1 MQDSSSFNS
10 GAFLGM
16 FSEIRFDNPW
26 FFLLLLLIPLVI
38 ELGRKSL
45 SVMTRS
51 RGAAAILLRVFIL
64 LLLIA
69 ALAETQTL
77 QRHDRMTVIYLL
89 DQSQSIPSDQRQAM
103 VEYVVREVSA
113 HRREEQGD
121 RVGVIVFGDQ
131 PAIEFPPTDAP
142 LPPLKRLAA
151 LALVETD
158 ETNLAGAMQLAQA
171 SLQSDSA
178 GRIVIVSDG
187 NQTIG
192 DALPIARSLAA
203 SGVGIDVAP
212 IFASPSSAE
221 VIVEKL
227 TTPETAR
234 VGQTFQASV
243 VLTNETPE
251 DGQARTAHGK
261 LSLIRK
267 AGVNEVVL
275 AEQDIELPPGKKVFA
290 FENVLNEANFYT
302 YRVRFTPRDQQ
313 DDLLTQN
320 NEATSFVNAH
330 GKGRILLIEDWERAG
345 QFDHLIQR
353 MKAHELEVD
362 VQPSNQLFTSMA
374 DLQPYDAVIL
384 ADVPRASGS
393 SGEEITSFS
402 DRQIELLVRNTQQL
416 GCGLLILGGPS
427 SFGAGGWA
435 NTKLEEASPVRFT
448 IRDAKVVPVGALM
461 LVLDKSGSMQGE
473 KMQMTQGAAL
483 AAIRAMGAA
492 DFAGVIGFD
501 SQAQRIVPIRKVDN
515 PGMFVAQ
522 VRKLSASGG
531 TNMTPGVALGFR
543 DLQNV
548 DAGVKHMIVLSDGQ
562 TEPGNVAQI
571 ASDMKKMGMTV
582 SAVAVGSDADQKLM
596 ATVARNGGG
605 KFYAVNNPKAIPRI
619 FMREARRVAQ
629 PLVKEAPGM
638 SPALYS
644 SHEILQG
651 VDGMPTFDGFVMTT
665 IKDSPL
671 VEVGLVAPIPEKHPE
686 NATLLA
692 SWQYGLGRTVV
703 FTSDAGAR
711 WTNRWTEWE
720 GYDKFFMQMLRY
732 AMRPAGDQ
740 ADFAVA
746 TEEANGKVKV
756 IVTALDT
763 AKEDTNFLTVV
774 GAAVTPG
781 MAAENFSLTQTAPG
795 RYEGSFPARDS
806 GSYFVS
812 IATGPGK
819 PVLRTGVNISYSAE
833 FLRRPTNLH
842 LLEQIAGNVPKGG
855 EPGAVI
861 NNATSDAS
869 VDARVDTFR
878 RGLSAATSLQQAWPW
893 VLVLAA
899 AAFVGDVAF
908 RRITIGWEW
917 LIAVRRWLG
926 LKLQGDE
933 SKDDDR
939 LERLRATK
947 QRASASYQASAR
959 FESPELAEPEA
970 KSRVAPSLHEED
982 SQTLTEEETQLS
994 GGESEGEDY
1003 VTRLLKAKRQAREAA
1018 SETSEHSPDDDDFFS

>member
-1 MQDSSSFNS
+1 
-10 GAFLGM
+10 M
-16 FSEIRFDNPW
+16 FSEIRFDSPW
-26 FFLLLLLIPLVI
+26 YFLLLLLIPVVI
-38 ELGRKSL
+38 QLGRKSL

-51 RGAAAILLRVFIL
+51 RGAAAILVRAFIL

-89 DQSQSIPSDQRQAM
+89 DQSQSIPSGQRQAM
-103 VEYVVREVSA
+103 VEYVVREVEA

-142 LPPLKRLAA
+142 LPPLKRLSS
-151 LALVETD
+151 LTTVETD
-158 ETNLAGAMQLAQA
+158 ETNLAGALQLAQA
-171 SLQSDSA
+171 SLQSDSS
-178 GRIVIVSDG
+178 GRIVVVSDG
-187 NQTIG
+187 NETIG

-212 IFASPSSAE
+212 VFAPPSSAE

-234 VGQTFQASV
+234 VGQAFQASV

-251 DGQARTAHGK
+251 GGEARVARGK

-267 AGVNEVVL
+267 AGASEVVM
-275 AEQDIELPPGKKVFA
+275 AEQEVELPPGKKVFS
-290 FENVLNEANFYT
+290 FENMLDEANFYS
-302 YRVRFTPRDQQ
+302 YQVRFTPQDKQ

-330 GKGRILLIEDWERAG
+330 GKGRILLIEDWERTG
-345 QFDHLIQR
+345 QFDHLVER
-353 MKAHELEVD
+353 LKKHELEVD
-362 VQPSNQLFTSMA
+362 VQPSNQLFTSLA
-374 DLQPYDAVIL
+374 ELQPYDAVIL
-384 ADVPRASGS
+384 ADVPRASGAT
-393 SGEEITSFS
+393 GEEITSFS
-402 DRQIELLVRNTQQL
+402 DRQVELLVRNTQQL

-483 AAIRAMGAA
+483 AAIRAMGGT

-501 SQAQRIVPIRKVDN
+501 SQAQRIVPIRQVDN
-515 PGMFVAQ
+515 PGIFAAQ

-548 DAGVKHMIVLSDGQ
+548 EAGVKHMIVLSDGQ
-562 TEPGNVAQI
+562 TEPGNVTQI
-571 ASDMKKMGMTV
+571 ASDMRKMGMTV
-582 SAVAVGSDADQKLM
+582 STVAVGGDADHKLM
-596 ATVARNGGG
+596 STIARNGGG

-629 PLVKEAPGM
+629 PLVKEVPGM
-638 SPALYS
+638 SPGLYS

-651 VDGMPTFDGFVMTT
+651 VDGLPTFDGFVMTT
-665 IKDSPL
+665 VKDSPL
-671 VEVGLVAPIPEKHPE
+671 VEVGLIAPVPKEHPE

-711 WTNRWTEWE
+711 WTNRWTEWD
-720 GYDKFFMQMLRY
+720 GYDKFFLQMVRY
-732 AMRPAGDQ
+732 AMRPTGDQ
-740 ADFAVA
+740 SDFAVA
-746 TEEANGKVKV
+746 TEEADGKVRV
-756 IVTALDT
+756 IVSALDP
-763 AKEDTNFLTVV
+763 AKEGVNFLNVV
-774 GAAVTPG
+774 GAAVTPE
-781 MAAENFSLTQTAPG
+781 MESENFSLTQTAPG
-795 RYEGSFPARDS
+795 RYEGTFPARES
-806 GSYFVS
+806 GSYFLS
-812 IATGPGK
+812 LATGPGR
-819 PVLRTGVNISYSAE
+819 PILRTGVNISYSAE
-833 FLRRPTNLH
+833 YLRRPTNLH
-842 LLEQIAGNVPKGG
+842 LLEQLAGNVPKGG
-855 EPGAVI
+855 EAGKVI
-861 NNATSDAS
+861 DDATTAQNAQSM
-869 VDARVDTFR
+869 VDTFR
-878 RGLSAATSLQQAWPW
+878 RGLPAAISLRQAWPW

-899 AAFVGDVAF
+899 TAFVGDVAF

-917 LIAVRRWLG
+917 LIALRRWIG
-926 LKLQGDE
+926 LKLKGDDKE
-933 SKDDDR
+933 DDDR

-947 QRASASYQASAR
+947 RRTAEGYQASAR
-959 FESPELAEPEA
+959 FEAPQPVETKETSGAATTEQADAVRLAGGDN
-970 KSRVAPSLHEED
+970 S
-982 SQTLTEEETQLS
+982 LS
-994 GGESEGEDY
+994 GGQAGDEDY
-1003 VTRLLKAKRQAREAA
+1003 VSRLLKAKRQARQESEASGDRPSA
-1018 SETSEHSPDDDDFFS
+1018 DDDDFFA

>member
-1 MQDSSSFNS
+1 
-10 GAFLGM
+10 M
-16 FSEIRFDNPW
+16 FSELRFDSPW
-26 FFLLLLLIPLVI
+26 FFLLLLLIPVVI
-38 ELGRKSL
+38 QLGRKSL

-51 RGAAAILLRVFIL
+51 RGGAAILLRTVVLVL
-64 LLLIA
+64 LVA
-69 ALAETQTL
+69 ALAETQTM

-89 DQSQSIPSDQRQAM
+89 DQSQSIPSGQRQAM
-103 VEYVVREVSA
+103 VEYVVREVDA
-113 HRREEQGD
+113 HRREDQGD

-142 LPPLKRLAA
+142 LPPLKRLSS
-151 LALVETD
+151 LGLVETD
-158 ETNLAGAMQLAQA
+158 ETNLAGALQLAQA
-171 SLQSDSA
+171 SLQSDSS

-187 NQTIG
+187 NETIG
-192 DALPIARSLAA
+192 DSLPIARRLAA

-212 IFASPSSAE
+212 IFAPPSSAE

-234 VGQTFQASV
+234 VGQTFQANV

-251 DGQARTAHGK
+251 GGEARVAKGK

-267 AGVNEVVL
+267 AGAEEVVL
-275 AEQDIELPPGKKVFA
+275 AEQDVELPPGKKVFT
-290 FENVLNEANFYT
+290 FENTLDEANFYS
-302 YRVRFTPRDQQ
+302 YQVRFAPADKQ
-313 DDLLTQN
+313 DDMLTQN
-320 NEATSFVNAH
+320 NEVTSFVNAH
-330 GKGRILLIEDWERAG
+330 GKGRILLIEDWERIG
-345 QFDHLIQR
+345 QFDHLIER
-353 MKAHELEVD
+353 LKANELEVD
-362 VQPSNQLFTSMA
+362 VQPSNQLFTTMA
-374 DLQPYDAVIL
+374 ELQPYDAVVL

-483 AAIRAMGAA
+483 AAIRAMGAS

-501 SQAQRIVPIRKVDN
+501 SQAQRVVPIRKVDN
-515 PGMFVAQ
+515 PGLFAGQ

-548 DAGVKHMIVLSDGQ
+548 EAGVKHMIVLSDGQ
-562 TEPGNVAQI
+562 TEPGNVTQI
-571 ASDMKKMGMTV
+571 AADMRKMGMTV
-582 SAVAVGSDADQKLM
+582 SAVAVGGDADKKLM
-596 ATVARNGGG
+596 STVARNGGG
-605 KFYAVNNPKAIPRI
+605 KFYAVNNPRAIPRI

-629 PLVKEAPGM
+629 PLVKEVPGM
-638 SPALYS
+638 SPSQYS

-651 VDGMPTFDGFVMTT
+651 IDGMPTFDGFVMTT
-665 IKDSPL
+665 VKDSPL
-671 VEVGLVAPIPEKHPE
+671 VEVGLVAPVPEQHPE

-711 WTNRWTEWE
+711 WTNRWTEWD

-740 ADFAVA
+740 GDFAVA
-746 TEEANGKVKV
+746 TEESDGRVRV
-756 IVTALDT
+756 IVSALDA
-763 AKEDTNFLTVV
+763 AKDGVNFLNVV

-781 MAAENFSLTQTAPG
+781 MDSENFTLSQTAPG

-806 GSYFVS
+806 GSYFLS
-812 IATGPGK
+812 IATGPGR
-819 PVLRTGVNISYSAE
+819 PILRSGVNVSYSAE
-833 FLRRPTNLH
+833 FLRRPTNLN
-842 LLEQIAGNVPKGG
+842 LLEQIAANAPEGG
-855 EPGAVI
+855 EPGKVI
-861 NNATSDAS
+861 DDATSVQDAA
-869 VDARVDTFR
+869 ARVDTFR
-878 RGLSAATSLQQAWPW
+878 RGLPAAISLRQAWPW
-893 VLVLAA
+893 VLVFAA
-899 AAFVGDVAF
+899 TVFVGDVAF

-917 LIAVRRWLG
+917 LYAAARWVG
-926 LKLQGDE
+926 MKLKSE
-933 SKDDDR
+933 EKEDDGR

-947 QRASASYQASAR
+947 RRASEGYQASASAR
-959 FESPELAEPEA
+959 FEAPEPIITAEA
-970 KSRVAPSLHEED
+970 APNQTD
-982 SQTLTEEETQLS
+982 SQSDAAGPSMVDTALS
-994 GGESEGEDY
+994 AGHSENEDY
-1003 VTRLLKAKRQAREAA
+1003 VSRLLKAKRQARQDAESAGDKPNA
-1018 SETSEHSPDDDDFFS
+1018 DDEDFFS